1 MQKEARTGPRGYNL
15 LLMSTN
21 PLVPVRVQEGVEP
34 GPPAER
40 PRPELAEIAAWTLIG
55 AALVFILLE
64 HLVVALIA
72 GLTLYLVLDLVGSAF
87 SRRLSGKS
95 ARPLALL
102 FVFASTVIIL
112 TGVIALGISVMRH
125 SAGRLPD
132 MMTQMANILDSTRTW
147 LGGYGEQVI
156 PEVLTD
162 ADNIKTAIAD
172 WLKTHAQTVRAA
184 GGYVSLGFVHV
195 IMGALLAILV
205 FFRHVTHH
213 DDRARGPLGRYLH
226 EKVARFSDV
235 FTRIAT
241 AQIKISAVNTTLTAI
256 YLLVVLPI
264 FGHRLPFTTTLIVLT
279 FIAGLIPVIGNLISN
294 TVITILS
301 LGISVGLAIGSLV
314 FLILIHKLEYL
325 INSKIVGG
333 ETDSQAW
340 EILMAII
347 LGEAA
352 FGVGGVI
359 MGPIVY
365 AFVKRELRDRGL
377 V

>member
-1 MQKEARTGPRGYNL
+1 MT
-15 LLMSTN
+15 TN
-21 PLVPVRVQEGVEP
+21 PLVPVRVEESVEAP
-34 GPPAER
+34 GPSAER
-40 PRPELAEIAAWTLIG
+40 PRPALAEIAAWTLIG
-55 AALVFILLE
+55 TALLFILLE
-64 HLVVALIA
+64 HLVVALIS
-72 GLTLYLVLDLVGSAF
+72 GLTLYLVLDLVGGAF

-102 FVFASTVIIL
+102 FVFASTVVIL
-112 TGVIALGISVMRH
+112 TGVIALGISIMRH

-147 LGGYGEQVI
+147 LGEYGQQVI

-195 IMGALLAILV
+195 VMGALLAILV

-213 DDRARGPLGRYLH
+213 DERQSGPLGRNLY
-226 EKVARFSDV
+226 EKVARLSDV
-235 FTRIAT
+235 FARIAT
-241 AQIKISAVNTTLTAI
+241 AQIKISGVNTTLTAI
-256 YLLVVLPI
+256 YLLVVLPM

-279 FIAGLIPVIGNLISN
+279 FITGLIPVIGNLISN
-294 TVITILS
+294 TVITIMS
-301 LGISVGLAIGSLV
+301 LGISVGLAIASLV

-347 LGEAA
+347 IGEAA
-352 FGVGGVI
+352 FGVGGVV
-359 MGPIVY
+359 MGPIIY